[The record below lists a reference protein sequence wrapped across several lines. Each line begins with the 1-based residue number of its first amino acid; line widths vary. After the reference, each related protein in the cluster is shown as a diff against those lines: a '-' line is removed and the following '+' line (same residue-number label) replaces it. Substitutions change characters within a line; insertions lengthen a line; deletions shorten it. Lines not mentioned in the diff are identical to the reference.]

1 MGFVFCFQNL
11 KYPRYFPWVKYY
23 HFVQLQGKKGDY
35 VDSRI
40 RIIALEFFSLM
51 VLIEMFS
58 AFLCSCWGKVYL
70 FVVCGVNILW
80 NAPEDGSLTAFE

>member
-1 MGFVFCFQNL
+1 ML
-11 KYPRYFPWVKYY
+11 
-23 HFVQLQGKKGDY
+23 
-35 VDSRI
+35 
-40 RIIALEFFSLM
+40 
-51 VLIEMFS
+51 S